1 MKPTTRIT
9 DAGPKRCL
17 NGIFE
22 IPESFSTGSKRV
34 VAPCLLVL
42 WNHIMHHRVTQ
53 PAIREK
59 MRLAEDSALNACLK
73 RKRIGCPL
81 PESGPFSMKLR
92 LSWLRSQKFAF
103 TDVNQF
109 TSTPHV

>member
-1 MKPTTRIT
+1 MS
-9 DAGPKRCL
+9 ACAL
-17 NGIFE
+17 
-22 IPESFSTGSKRV
+22 ESYH
-34 VAPCLLVL
+34 APPCYTAC
-42 WNHIMHHRVTQ
+42 N
-53 PAIREK
+53 PRE

-81 PESGPFSMKLR
+81 PESGPVSMKLR
-92 LSWLRSQKFAF
+92 LSWLRSQKLAF